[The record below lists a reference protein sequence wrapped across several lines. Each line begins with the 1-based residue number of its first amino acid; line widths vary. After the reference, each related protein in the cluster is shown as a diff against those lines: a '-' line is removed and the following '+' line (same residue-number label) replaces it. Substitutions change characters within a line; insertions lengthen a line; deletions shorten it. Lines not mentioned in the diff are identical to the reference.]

1 MCYIWN
7 VHRRGQAVSS
17 YPRCI
22 MRAGNRSQVVLPGG
36 PSPGAGFIKGIAAF
50 IRMPPPD
57 AGGGERKANRLPW
70 GGKEPR
76 LYASVML
83 NGERQQCK
91 RGRNPP
97 DAPGLSDGFFHR
109 VNLLSNGAGRWD
121 CACQARPHV
130 HDGGF
135 DTFTPILDMGARL
148 SPDMLKGCVSRG
160 VLM

>member
-109 VNLLSNGAGRWD
+109 VNLLS
-121 CACQARPHV
+121 
-130 HDGGF
+130 
-135 DTFTPILDMGARL
+135 MG
-148 SPDMLKGCVSRG
+148 RG
-160 VLM
+160 VGTAPVKPVRMSMTAALILSRRYWIWEPACRPIC